1 MSRKKEL
8 KTSIKDELQKMLES
22 NVEPS
27 EGRMKL
33 LTLGIKYL
41 AVEAKLEESEYGGF
55 FEEESNG
62 KHGDSDFGRP
72 INNSPKRKKPGTRR
86 DEGDDDSG
94 FLDSGE
100 GSLPS

>member
-8 KTSIKDELQKMLES
+8 KTTIKDELQRMLEATTD
-22 NVEPS
+22 EPS

-55 FEEESNG
+55 FGESEPG
-62 KHGDSDFGRP
+62 STGSVQ
-72 INNSPKRKKPGTRR
+72 KRERAKPGTRR
-86 DEGDDDSG
+86 DEGDDAG

-100 GSLPS
+100 GILSS

>member
-8 KTSIKDELQKMLES
+8 KTTIKDELQRMLEATTD
-22 NVEPS
+22 EPS

-41 AVEAKLEESEYGGF
+41 AVEAKLEESEYGSF
-55 FEEESNG
+55 YEELDDG
-62 KHGDSDFGRP
+62 KSGSTGGVQ
-72 INNSPKRKKPGTRR
+72 KRERAKSGTRR
-86 DEGDDDSG
+86 DEGDDAG

-100 GSLPS
+100 GILPS

>member
-22 NVEPS
+22 NIEPS

-55 FEEESNG
+55 F
-62 KHGDSDFGRP
+62 GDTDTGEP
-72 INNSPKRKKPGTRR
+72 INNAPKRKKPGTRR
-86 DEGDDDSG
+86 DEGDDDAG